1 MKAVILSGGEGTRL
15 RPLTLT
21 RPKPLTSLFDRPVV
35 EHIIGLLARSGITD
49 ICLTLRYMSRAIM
62 DALGDGSTL
71 GVSLHY
77 FPETEPLGTAGGVK
91 RCMEVLG
98 EEDFLVI
105 SGDAVCDIDLRC
117 VMGFHQTRPSG
128 ATLVLHRHSA
138 PVDYG
143 LVLTDQEG
151 RVEGFLEKPAW
162 GEVLT
167 DLVNTGIYILTPQA
181 MAQVPEGKPFDFARD
196 LFPLLL
202 RQGVPLYGFEASGYW
217 CDMGECQAY
226 LRCAAD
232 ALSGKV
238 SLDLGAPRVRP
249 GVWSLSPIPDD
260 VQVVPPCYIGANVSI
275 GSGSLIGPHAVLEA
289 GSTVGRHSLVQRSV
303 LQGAAVGQDCTLYGA
318 VLCQGASVG
327 DGAVLN
333 EGSVLGQDSS
343 VCRDAILL
351 ENVKVWPNRRVSQG
365 TRLTVNLTAGGL
377 REPLRFGD
385 GGVLTGEVGDD
396 LTVQTLHLL
405 GNALGRR
412 GALGLGHCGGSAARM
427 LCHAAGSG
435 ASEAGGCVLYTDAPC
450 PSSAAWFAASYSL
463 SAFLFVQQAGS
474 RVFLHFFDSRGLPLD
489 RERERQL
496 EGALLRGEVA
506 RMPAKR
512 VGTWEPITGVSGAYA
527 AAAARYASPLARPLT
542 VALPGGEDADR
553 VLGQALELL
562 GCTVVRERRDNTL
575 ALRAEHGGMRL
586 RAWDEEGRELPPERL
601 LTLCAMAEL
610 QRGVRRLAVPAAA
623 PAAIDLLCSSQGTAV
638 LRLGRDGPE
647 AEELY
652 QARPSLRDAVF
663 AACLLCQRM
672 AQTGERLHVLDR
684 HAPLTSIR
692 RSEVPLRGSRAAVMA
707 ALLRAEPAAR
717 AAGEGVRFPARDG
730 WVYIAPLSRR
740 SALRVV
746 GEGFEAETAGELCA
760 FYADLARKLDRP
772 ESGQ

>member
-343 VCRDAILL
+343 VGRDAILL

-385 GGVLTGEVGDD
+385 GGVLT
-396 LTVQTLHLL
+396 
-405 GNALGRR
+405 
-412 GALGLGHCGGSAARM
+412 
-427 LCHAAGSG
+427 
-435 ASEAGGCVLYTDAPC
+435 
-450 PSSAAWFAASYSL
+450 
-463 SAFLFVQQAGS
+463 
-474 RVFLHFFDSRGLPLD
+474 
-489 RERERQL
+489 
-496 EGALLRGEVA
+496 
-506 RMPAKR
+506 
-512 VGTWEPITGVSGAYA
+512 
-527 AAAARYASPLARPLT
+527 
-542 VALPGGEDADR
+542 
-553 VLGQALELL
+553 
-562 GCTVVRERRDNTL
+562 
-575 ALRAEHGGMRL
+575 
-586 RAWDEEGRELPPERL
+586 
-601 LTLCAMAEL
+601 
-610 QRGVRRLAVPAAA
+610 
-623 PAAIDLLCSSQGTAV
+623 
-638 LRLGRDGPE
+638 
-647 AEELY
+647 
-652 QARPSLRDAVF
+652 
-663 AACLLCQRM
+663 
-672 AQTGERLHVLDR
+672 
-684 HAPLTSIR
+684 
-692 RSEVPLRGSRAAVMA
+692 
-707 ALLRAEPAAR
+707 
-717 AAGEGVRFPARDG
+717 
-730 WVYIAPLSRR
+730 
-740 SALRVV
+740 
-746 GEGFEAETAGELCA
+746 
-760 FYADLARKLDRP
+760 
-772 ESGQ
+772 